1 MQRQYRKVPC
11 ILHPDSPIVTSYV
24 KTTKL
29 MAVRRV
35 CGSVPCFTCV
45 GLYSQHCCPD
55 TELSLQSSPSC
66 CPATVTAPPSS
77 GTLIP
82 EPLICTPSR
91 KFYHQ
96 EILCTRNRIVCDL
109 LRLAFV
115 ITAPLRSLPAGI
127 SLVWWRPS
135 ASFSSHSFHAH
146 LVYVVGMHTHEDR
159 ALFSHSG
166 A

>member
-1 MQRQYRKVPC
+1 MQAQYRKIPC
-11 ILHPDSPIVTSYV
+11 ILHPVSPIITSYV

-45 GLYSQHCCPD
+45 GLCSQQCCPD

-66 CPATVTAPPSS
+66 CPATVTAPSSS

-91 KFYHQ
+91 KFYYQ

-109 LRLAFV
+109 LKLAFV
-115 ITAPLRSLPAGI
+115 THHGALEIPPSWDLPGVVAPRQLVSVHTRSIYTL
-127 SLVWWRPS
+127 S
-135 ASFSSHSFHAH
+135 
-146 LVYVVGMHTHEDR
+146 M
-159 ALFSHSG
+159 
-166 A
+166 